1 MLLLCVNG
9 LHVLLLG
16 LYPEQAH
23 DIDLFRAGFPLRELF
38 RQWSY
43 ITRCNGWLCLDPISE
58 PVYKF
63 IIYSIITAEVNGLQA
78 CCPCQVVPDRIE
90 HLDRKAGGLKV
101 KVDQARVILNEVLES
116 IHYLLVFVTQ
126 GGLCQTISLLL
137 GRQSP

>member
-38 RQWSY
+38 WQWCD

-58 PVYKF
+58 PVYEF
-63 IIYSIITAEVNGLQA
+63 IIYSIVTAEVNGLQT
-78 CCPCQVVPDRIE
+78 CCPGQVVPNVIE
-90 HLDRKAGGLKV
+90 HLNRQTGGLKV
-101 KVDQARVILNEVLES
+101 KVDQARVILNEVLEP

-126 GGLCQTISLLL
+126 GGLCQTLSLLL
-137 GRQSP
+137 GCQSP